1 MSVLTVHVVLLQ
13 EHEQNVAMI
22 AKYSKFEII
31 HFFPHVRDI
40 ILDFVGKT

>member
-40 ILDFVGKT
+40 FLDFVGKT